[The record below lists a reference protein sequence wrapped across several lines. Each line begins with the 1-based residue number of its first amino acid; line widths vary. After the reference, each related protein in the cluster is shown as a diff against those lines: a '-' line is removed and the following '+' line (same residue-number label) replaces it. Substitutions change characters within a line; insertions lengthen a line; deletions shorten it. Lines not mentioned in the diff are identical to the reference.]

1 MSTTATT
8 PQKVT
13 VHVAAENRR
22 TPSAWAVLVLLIG
35 VALVWLFPM
44 YFAVVNAFKKPEDF
58 ALNGALSIPKEFDF
72 SAIQKFWEN
81 VNFTLMLR
89 NSLQVSI
96 CVAIFGVLLSFLT
109 AYAIGIGRVKGRMLI
124 LALFMVAFTL
134 PQEAMVYPLYQMAQ
148 KTGLYNNL
156 WSVIIFFSVS
166 LSAFGTYMLASV
178 LSEFPMEMLEAAR
191 VDGAGSG
198 RILWSIVLPLV
209 RPTLLVLATFFF
221 IWTWNEFLIPLVL
234 LADNDKQTVALAMA
248 TTAGQFTSTPTVRA
262 AAALVGFLP
271 SLLFFIIFQ
280 RTLMRGVTMGSVK

>member
-1 MSTTATT
+1 MSTAAA
-8 PQKVT
+8 PQPVK

-22 TPSAWAVLVLLIG
+22 TPGAWAVLIALIG

-72 SAIQKFWEN
+72 TAIKEFWVN

-89 NSLQVSI
+89 NSIQVSLL
-96 CVAIFGVLLSFLT
+96 VAIFGVLLSFLT
-109 AYAIGIGRVKGRMLI
+109 AYAIGIGRVKGRMFI

-134 PQEAMVYPLYQMAQ
+134 PQEAMIYPLYQMAQ

-156 WSVIIFFSVS
+156 WSVIIVFSVS
-166 LSAFGTYMLASV
+166 LSAFGTYMLSSV

-191 VDGAGSG
+191 VDGANSR
-198 RILWSIVLPLV
+198 RILWNIVLPLV

>member
-1 MSTTATT
+1 MSAANS
-8 PQKVT
+8 QQIKVQ
-13 VHVAAENRR
+13 VAAENRR
-22 TPSAWAVLVLLIG
+22 TPGAWAVLIALIG

-58 ALNGALSIPKEFDF
+58 ALNGALSLPKQFDFTAIKEF
-72 SAIQKFWEN
+72 WVN

-89 NSLQVSI
+89 NSIQVSLL
-96 CVAIFGVLLSFLT
+96 VAIFGVLLSFLT
-109 AYAIGIGRVKGRMLI
+109 AYAIGIGRVKGRMVI

-134 PQEAMVYPLYQMAQ
+134 PQEAMIYPLYQMAQ
-148 KTGLYNNL
+148 KTGLYNSL
-156 WSVIIFFSVS
+156 WSVIIVFSVS

-191 VDGAGSG
+191 VDGADSR